1 MQFERLELL
10 IGKEKLKRIKKTS
23 VLVIGLGGVGSYAIE
38 SLIRSGIENITLV
51 DYDTIDITNLN
62 RQLMTNLNNIGE
74 YKTEVIKDRI
84 LSINDKCKIT
94 IINSFIDENNID
106 VLFDEKVDYI
116 IDCQDTIKTKEM
128 IIERCLYNKIK
139 FITCCGTGNKFDP
152 SKLKIINLEK
162 TNYDPIAKILR
173 KWAKDNCIHGK
184 IICCCSDETPKKINS
199 QIIGSN
205 SFVPASAGLLIT
217 SYIINDIIK

>member
-1 MQFERLELL
+1 MFDRIVKIIGNEELNKIGNTTVL
-10 IGKEKLKRIKKTS
+10 IVGI
-23 VLVIGLGGVGSYAIE
+23 GGVGGFVAE
-38 SLIRSGIENITLV
+38 SLVRSGISKLIIV
-51 DYDTIDITNLN
+51 DYDVIDITNLN

-84 LSINDKCKIT
+84 LSINNKCKIT